1 MIPAQLA
8 PPTLPSVL
16 VEAFRYAVLVAGYL
30 FLLATSGRVVEWVLS
45 TIEDPPQAAP
55 DGGDPA
61 EAGADIDSANADAD
75 RGEDADRAPTA
86 AGETARVAAGPS
98 QADRDVGRIIG
109 KCENVLVVTFVVANA
124 FTALALVFGAKS
136 IVRREDMQNNSKYYL
151 AGTLVNFTYS
161 LLVGGVLR
169 LVV

>member
-1 MIPAQLA
+1 MMQLGPPAADLLA
-8 PPTLPSVL
+8 RVAVDGL
-16 VEAFRYAVLVAGYL
+16 RYAVLVAGYL
-30 FLLATSGRVVEWVLS
+30 FLLLTSGRVVTWVLS
-45 TIEDPPQAAP
+45 TIEEPPLATEGDAAGKDSP
-55 DGGDPA
+55 IRDA
-61 EAGADIDSANADAD
+61 ETDAGAGASS
-75 RGEDADRAPTA
+75 GEGTAGERAPNPTQT
-86 AGETARVAAGPS
+86 E
-98 QADRDVGRIIG
+98 RDVGRIIG
-109 KCENVLVVTFVVANA
+109 KCENVLVVTFVVAGA

>member
-1 MIPAQLA
+1 MMQLG
-8 PPTLPSVL
+8 PPTS
-16 VEAFRYAVLVAGYL
+16 EALAIFSLRAIQYAVLVLGYL
-30 FLLATSGRVVEWVLS
+30 FLLATSGRVVTWVLS
-45 TIEDPPQAAP
+45 TIEEPPVASE
-55 DGGDPA
+55 GDA
-61 EAGADIDSANADAD
+61 VA
-75 RGEDADRAPTA
+75 GEDSPIRDAEGDGPTDGVAPSPTQT
-86 AGETARVAAGPS
+86 E
-98 QADRDVGRIIG
+98 RDVGRIIG
-109 KCENVLVVTFVVANA
+109 KCENVLVVTFVLAGA